1 MLKKRLC
8 YSQNYKQYL
17 YVFFLIYYFVYST
30 LAVRIVKLLRES
42 VMKNYKVIALA
53 TVLSFSFLAQ
63 ANESE
68 AVVVE
73 ASMENVLEV
82 GRENQQLSAASQS
95 RIDSTERQTDK
106 IVNEYKVVAKQVE
119 GLKLYNEQKRI
130 QIQAQLDLM
139 DKLDE
144 QLVQVVVM
152 QRQIPPLAQRMLEGL
167 EQFVALDTPFYIDER
182 MERLDI
188 VRSSLSNPKITASE
202 QVRQILEAYN
212 IEAEYGRKISSYEDT
227 IVIDGKEMV
236 VNVLVVG
243 RIGMFYQTK
252 DEQQSGVWN
261 NETNDWEEVSGYRTA
276 IRDGIRMAKK
286 LAPTDMLLLP
296 VSKGGA

>member
-1 MLKKRLC
+1 
-8 YSQNYKQYL
+8 
-17 YVFFLIYYFVYST
+17 
-30 LAVRIVKLLRES
+30 
-42 VMKNYKVIALA
+42 MKNYKVIALA
-53 TVLSFSFLAQ
+53 TVLSFSFSAQ

-68 AVVVE
+68 AVAVE

-130 QIQAQLDLM
+130 QIKAQLELM

-152 QRQIPPLAQRMLEGL
+152 QRQIPPLAQRMLESL
-167 EQFVALDTPFYIDER
+167 ESFVSLDTPFRLEERQSRID
-182 MERLDI
+182 L
-188 VRSSLSNPKITASE
+188 VRSSLAKPKVTASE
-202 QVRQILEAYN
+202 QVRQVLEAYN
-212 IEAEYGRKISSYEDT
+212 IEAEYGRKVDTYPQTIS
-227 IVIDGKEMV
+227 IDGNNLE
-236 VNVLVVG
+236 VNVLVIG
-243 RIGMFYQTK
+243 RVGMFYQTK
-252 DEQQSGVWN
+252 DERSSGRWN
-261 NETNDWEEVSGYRTA
+261 NEIGEWESLPNSYTKA

-286 LAPTDMLLLP
+286 LTPVDMLMMP
-296 VSKGGA
+296 VIKGEA

>member
-1 MLKKRLC
+1 MSKKRLC

-17 YVFFLIYYFVYST
+17 YVFFLIYYFVYKT
-30 LAVRIVKLLRES
+30 LAVRIVELLRES

-130 QIQAQLDLM
+130 QIKAQLELM
-139 DKLDE
+139 DKLDA
-144 QLVQVVVM
+144 QLDQVVVM
-152 QRQIPPLAQRMLEGL
+152 QRQIPPLAQRMLESL
-167 EQFVALDTPFYIDER
+167 ENFINLDTPFRIEERQNRID
-182 MERLDI
+182 L
-188 VRSSLSNPKITASE
+188 VRASLAKPKVTASE
-202 QVRQILEAYN
+202 QVRQVLEAYN
-212 IEAEYGRKISSYEDT
+212 IEAEYGRKIDSYEAT
-227 IVIDGKEMV
+227 VEGKV
-236 VNVLVVG
+236 VNILVVG

-252 DEQQSGVWN
+252 DETETGFWN
-261 NETNDWEEVSGYRTA
+261 NDSQSWEIIDGYRRPV
-276 IRDGIRMAKK
+276 RDGIRMAKK
-286 LAPTDMLLLP
+286 LAPTDMLTIP
-296 VSKGGA
+296 VLKGGA

>member
-8 YSQNYKQYL
+8 YSLNYKQYL
-17 YVFFLIYYFVYST
+17 YVFFLIYYFVYTT

-130 QIQAQLDLM
+130 QIKAQLELM
-139 DKLDE
+139 DKLDD
-144 QLVQVVVM
+144 QLDQVVVM
-152 QRQIPPLAQRMLEGL
+152 QRQIPPLAQRMLESL
-167 EQFVALDTPFYIDER
+167 ENFINLDTPFRIEERQNRID
-182 MERLDI
+182 L
-188 VRSSLSNPKITASE
+188 VRASLAKPKVTASE
-202 QVRQILEAYN
+202 QVRQVLEAYN
-212 IEAEYGRKISSYEDT
+212 IEAEYGRKIDSYEAT
-227 IVIDGKEMV
+227 VEGKV
-236 VNVLVVG
+236 VNILVVG

-252 DEQQSGVWN
+252 DETETGVWN
-261 NETNDWEEVSGYRTA
+261 NDSQSWEIIDGYRRPV
-276 IRDGIRMAKK
+276 RDGIRMAKK
-286 LAPTDMLLLP
+286 LAPTDMLTIP
-296 VSKGGA
+296 VLKGGA